1 MISLSSSTNLNEFML
16 VELQGKIEVLRPD
29 QVESIFSLNLT
40 DSSTPTITIG
50 NQRLIGRRVKL
61 DKPFG
66 IFELVTNYNLN
77 DGNSIKES
85 HFSNNKA
92 TTTTT
97 AHSPSPSPSPPLPLP
112 SFPLLNQSTTLKLS
126 GLVRE
131 KLLFD
136 SRPIFII
143 IDSCNKN
150 LS

>member
-1 MISLSSSTNLNEFML
+1 MISLSSTTNLNEFML

-29 QVESIFSLNLT
+29 QVESIFSLSLT

-50 NQRLIGRRVKL
+50 NQQLIGRRVKL
-61 DKPFG
+61 DRPFG
-66 IFELVTNYNLN
+66 IFQLVTNYNLN
-77 DGNSIKES
+77 DGNSIEEN

-97 AHSPSPSPSPPLPLP
+97 AHSPSSSS

-150 LS
+150 IS

>member
-1 MISLSSSTNLNEFML
+1 MISLSSTTNLNEFML

-29 QVESIFSLNLT
+29 QVESIFSLSLT

-50 NQRLIGRRVKL
+50 NQQLIGRRVKL
-61 DKPFG
+61 DRPFG
-66 IFELVTNYNLN
+66 IFQLVTNYNLN
-77 DGNSIKES
+77 DGNSIEEN

-92 TTTTT
+92 TTTT
-97 AHSPSPSPSPPLPLP
+97 AHSPSSS
-112 SFPLLNQSTTLKLS
+112 SFPLLSQSTTLKLS

-150 LS
+150 IS